1 MSADEPLLRV
11 EDVTQEFEVRGYGGI
26 SGGVV
31 HAVSGV
37 SLDVREGE
45 TLGVVG
51 ESGSGKSTLVRSIL
65 QVPPPKSGQV
75 WFRGVELTSQPRRG
89 LLAARRYLQTVFQ
102 DPFGSLDPKW
112 TVATIVQE
120 PLDAYKIGNK
130 AQRRQRVEELLELVG
145 LNPEQYARRR
155 PTQLSGGQCQ
165 RVAIARALALD
176 PSLLICDEA
185 VSSLDV
191 LSQAQV
197 LNLFE
202 KLRAELGLAYLFV
215 AHDLALVR
223 QVSDRVAVMYLG
235 RICEIGPSRSLFSGP
250 RHPYTNALLDAIPS
264 PVPVPRAERRRAPIA
279 GEVPSPIDPPSGCRF
294 RTRCPRA
301 EAVCATQAP
310 PLLEV
315 DRDHTVACHFPIE
328 HSPMERQVRGASDV
342 PVRPAQPVV
351 LPDLAVGQAPG
362 SPR

>member
-1 MSADEPLLRV
+1 MSDVLLSVR
-11 EDVTQEFEVRGYGGI
+11 DVVQEFEVRGYGGVR
-26 SGGVV
+26 GGVV

-65 QVPPPKSGQV
+65 QVPPPKSGEV
-75 WFRGVELTSQPRRG
+75 WFRGVELTAQSRSA
-89 LLAARRYLQTVFQ
+89 LLRARRHMQTVFQ

-112 TVATIVQE
+112 TVFAIVQE
-120 PLDAYKIGNK
+120 PLDAYRVGTR
-130 AQRRQRVEELLELVG
+130 AQRRARVEELLDLVG
-145 LNPEQYARRR
+145 LSPAQFGRRR

-235 RICEIGPSRSLFSGP
+235 RICEIGPSRSLFADP
-250 RHPYTNALLDAIPS
+250 RHHYTTALLDSIPS
-264 PVPVPRAERRRAPIA
+264 PVPVPREQRRRAPIT
-279 GEVPSPIDPPSGCRF
+279 GEVASPIDPPSGCRF

-301 EAVCATQAP
+301 EELCALQEP
-310 PLLEV
+310 PMTVV
-315 DRDHTVACHFPIE
+315 DADHAVACHFPLGPGPAVPAE
-328 HSPMERQVRGASDV
+328 HPIDRA
-342 PVRPAQPVV
+342 
-351 LPDLAVGQAPG
+351 AVAAGRTDPWTE
-362 SPR
+362 

>member
-1 MSADEPLLRV
+1 MTVTGEPLLSVRDIV
-11 EDVTQEFEVRGYGGI
+11 QEFEVRGYGGVR
-26 SGGVV
+26 GGVV

-65 QVPPPKSGQV
+65 QAPPPKSGQV
-75 WFRGVELTSQPRRG
+75 VFRGVDLTCQSHRS
-89 LLAARRYLQTVFQ
+89 LLQARRYMQTVFQ
-102 DPFGSLDPKW
+102 DPSGSLDPKW
-112 TVATIVQE
+112 TVFAIVRE
-120 PLDAYKIGNK
+120 PLDAYRIGTR
-130 AQRRQRVEELLELVG
+130 AQRQQRVEELLDLVG
-145 LNPEQYARRR
+145 LSPAQYGRRR
-155 PTQLSGGQCQ
+155 PAELSGGQCQ

-176 PSLLICDEA
+176 PSVLICDEA

-202 KLRAELGLAYLFV
+202 KLRTGLGLAYLFV

-235 RICEIGPSRSLFSGP
+235 RICEVGPARSLFANP
-250 RHPYTNALLDAIPS
+250 RHPYTTALLEAIPS
-264 PVPVPRAERRRAPIA
+264 PIPVPRDERRRAPIA

-301 EAVCATQAP
+301 EEICAV
-310 PLLEV
+310 EV
-315 DRDHTVACHFPIE
+315 PAMTAVDADHQVACHFPTPVPQQRLE
-328 HSPMERQVRGASDV
+328 GQVRGTRDI
-342 PVRPAQPVV
+342 PVRPA
-351 LPDLAVGQAPG
+351 
-362 SPR
+362 